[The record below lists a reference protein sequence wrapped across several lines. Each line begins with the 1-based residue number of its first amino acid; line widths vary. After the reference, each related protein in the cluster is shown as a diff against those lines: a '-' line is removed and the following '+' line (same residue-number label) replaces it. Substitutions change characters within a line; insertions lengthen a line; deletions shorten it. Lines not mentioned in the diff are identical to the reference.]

1 MSAEFQTEGVLLL
14 LSIVLLTGSVSLYI
28 ITGRPKLRYLVTL
41 NLCLLFWL
49 ICYGINVIFYNTI
62 STGFW
67 QMISLM
73 CMTLLLFS
81 FIAAFVDY
89 FKKRDDV

>member
-1 MSAEFQTEGVLLL
+1 MC
-14 LSIVLLTGSVSLYI
+14 IVLLTGSVNLYI
-28 ITGRPKLRYLVTL
+28 IAGRPKLRYLITF

-49 ICYGINVIFYNTI
+49 VCYGINVIFYNHI
-62 STGFW
+62 STVFW

-81 FIAAFVDY
+81 FIGAFVDY
-89 FKKRDDV
+89 FKKGDDV